1 MSSKNSDKIF
11 GFLVKFYLDIAGR
24 SKKIRGSTTEM
35 RFVEKTRFW
44 VGLVFCTPPV
54 RMYIYTGGVSI
65 AISRFRQALT
75 LCYNEQTPNPYRWV
89 WLTVVLANVKNKSS

>member
-1 MSSKNSDKIF
+1 MYMEMV
-11 GFLVKFYLDIAGR
+11 LCYLKVDIAVSAEVR
-24 SKKIRGSTTEM
+24 FCSHCLMSLTE
-35 RFVEKTRFW
+35 EKVHER
-44 VGLVFCTPPV
+44 
-54 RMYIYTGGVSI
+54 YTGGVSI